1 MPPRAGARA
10 ARPPARPAAS
20 QPARPPARPP
30 ACLPACLPGCLPTYP
45 CTHPSLH
52 LCPHIEASPAKRSR
66 SLSVDTVHS
75 IRLVQLLGD
84 GWTVEV
90 NNAWAAAWNVIENH
104 MVAIAQSARK
114 RLVD

>member
-1 MPPRAGARA
+1 MALGGTLHDMLEQVGTPSRARVLNPYRRTLIPWHFSTRCAH
-10 ARPPARPAAS
+10 
-20 QPARPPARPP
+20 
-30 ACLPACLPGCLPTYP
+30 T
-45 CTHPSLH
+45 
-52 LCPHIEASPAKRSR
+52 EALRSR
-66 SLSVDTVHS
+66 SLAHPRGRQN
-75 IRLVQLLGD
+75 RLLFVQLLGD